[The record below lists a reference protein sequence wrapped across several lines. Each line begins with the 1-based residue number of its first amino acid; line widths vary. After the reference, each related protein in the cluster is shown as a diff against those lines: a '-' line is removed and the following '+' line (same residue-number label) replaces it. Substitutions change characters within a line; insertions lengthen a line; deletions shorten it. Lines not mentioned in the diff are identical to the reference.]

1 MIRRP
6 PRSTRTDTLFPYT
19 TLFRS
24 IFSFGPGAWRR
35 SNDVDQARQDSR
47 PNPRQADD
55 FRSAR
60 PSWMASRLCR
70 RICRG
75 LRAASG
81 GDGINPRNAV
91 GLFGKRSQLYAF
103 ASQIVTSK
111 ERKGQDGLLASTNEI
126 FGELP
131 VELICVRV
139 AVAVKLTGISRST
152 L

>member
-1 MIRRP
+1 MAAK
-6 PRSTRTDTLFPYT
+6 LF
-19 TLFRS
+19 
-24 IFSFGPGAWRR
+24 
-35 SNDVDQARQDSR
+35 
-47 PNPRQADD
+47 
-55 FRSAR
+55 
-60 PSWMASRLCR
+60 R

-75 LRAASG
+75 LRAASC

-91 GLFGKRSQLYAF
+91 GLFGKLSQLYAF

-131 VELICVRV
+131 VEPICVRV

-152 L
+152 LYELIGDGEIRSEEHTSELQ